1 MKLYENKEL
10 FSQLINKI
18 SIEKGINEAIIE
30 KDYYVSLILRE
41 IV

>member
-18 SIEKGINEAIIE
+18 SIEKGINGTRIN
-30 KDYYVSLILRE
+30 YV
-41 IV
+41 